1 MKIKQ
6 ASVLAFAGILTLT
19 SLVFA
24 KNETAGQGSQATYKA
39 TSSASPS
46 GNSVEN
52 KNEVQTQN
60 KGEESML
67 QVKTSEAENLG
78 SIVSEKVQ
86 ELLDDETLEKG
97 IGQQVKQFVQEQKQ
111 TQDKIQMDLD
121 TASSR
126 KGLLKSLI
134 GPDYKAL
141 KNAKAKL
148 EQNQMRIQ
156 NLEELKLQLT
166 NESDITMVTETI
178 QALVEQNTAL
188 QDKIEAEESS
198 SSLFGWLFKIFI
210 K

>member
-6 ASVLAFAGILTLT
+6 ISFFVFAGILSTT
-19 SLVFA
+19 SIAFA
-24 KNETAGQGSQATYKA
+24 KGETAGQGQQATA
-39 TSSASPS
+39 NAVMSASPS
-46 GNSVEN
+46 ANMVGN

-67 QVKTSEAENLG
+67 QVNTAEKENLG
-78 SIVSEKVQ
+78 TLVSQKVQ

-97 IGQQVKQFVQEQKQ
+97 IGQQVKLFVQEQKQ

-121 TASSR
+121 TASNR
-126 KGLLKSLI
+126 VGLLKSLI

-141 KNAKAKL
+141 KNAKTQL
-148 EQNQMRIQ
+148 ELNQMRIK

-166 NESDITMVTETI
+166 NQSDMTMVTETI
-178 QALVEQNTAL
+178 QALVDQNTAL
-188 QDKIEAEESS
+188 QNQVELEESS
-198 SSLFGWLFKIFI
+198 SSLLGWLFKLFA